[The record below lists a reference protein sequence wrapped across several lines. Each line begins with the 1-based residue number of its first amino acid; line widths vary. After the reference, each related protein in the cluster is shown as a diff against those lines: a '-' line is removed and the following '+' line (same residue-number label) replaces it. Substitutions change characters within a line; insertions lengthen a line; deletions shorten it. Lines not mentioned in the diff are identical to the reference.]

1 MFVCFFICFSSL
13 SLSKEKDVSFSKI
26 KIENIILK
34 EKSKHFELDGDVS
47 VALEN
52 PLTEALRKG
61 VTLEFISEFKIYS
74 KSNFFTEKIHY
85 RKVRIASLT
94 YHGITRR
101 FNVVVNK
108 KKLFFESLTEALAAC
123 LSIKNWILIPKEFN
137 LNGRRM
143 KVKLN
148 LNINSL
154 PKALSIVAFTDPLWR
169 VSTNWVDIQLE
180 ERLK

>member
-1 MFVCFFICFSSL
+1 MSQ
-13 SLSKEKDVSFSKI
+13 EKDVSFSKI
-26 KIENIILK
+26 KIENVILE
-34 EKSKHFELDGDVS
+34 EKKNHFELNGDVS

-61 VTLEFISEFKIYS
+61 VTLEFISEFNIYS
-74 KSNFFTEKIHY
+74 KKSFFIEKVYY

-101 FNVVVNK
+101 FNVIVNK

-123 LSIKNWILIPKEFN
+123 LSIKNWILLPKEFD
-137 LNGRRM
+137 LNGRKM

-148 LNINSL
+148 LNIDSL

-169 VSTNWVDIQLE
+169 VSTNWVDVQLE
-180 ERLK
+180 ERLP